1 MHADTSPRTYK
12 WFSNFKRKMPPILEL
27 RVITILLTPS
37 IPSWI
42 NLVFHLEVHIFF
54 HDTTIQLT
62 SVTRNHAKISL
73 IIMHS
78 DQPSLNS
85 TMNKLHVS
93 RSRYREFQRIIQ
105 REFWFNNSNVL
116 LRFRTVEKIRTNC
129 CRINRV

>member
-37 IPSWI
+37 ILSWI
-42 NLVFHLEVHIFF
+42 NLVFHLEIYLFPRHNNSANICK
-54 HDTTIQLT
+54 
-62 SVTRNHAKISL
+62 NHAKISL

-93 RSRYREFQRIIQ
+93 RPRYREFQRIIQ